1 VDIWTEAIDLI
12 VAHPFYSVAA
22 FIFALC
28 CIGSGTRILR
38 SVVFVAGLAI
48 VYVAARHFLAEVD
61 AVFAPVR
68 EVLAR

>member
-1 VDIWTEAIDLI
+1 MDIWTEAMDLI
-12 VAHPFYSVAA
+12 VAHPYFAAAA
-22 FIFALC
+22 FVFALC
-28 CIGSGTRILR
+28 CLGSGTRILR

-61 AVFAPVR
+61 SVFAPVR